1 MRRTLV
7 WVLPVLAA
15 LLYLWWNG
23 AVRTVCAEATWPFR
37 RTAEWVKDWFS
48 PNEEAERENAALR
61 VRLAEAERV
70 ERENAALRAALGWAQ
85 EHPAYIAAP
94 VLDHGGGLGVWPR
107 LTIGV
112 GSAQGVEPGAT
123 VVAPEGLVG
132 RVAADNLA
140 PHTCQVIL
148 LSDPT
153 NRVAA
158 EVPGLT
164 RGILQGDTGDDF
176 GTRPGESLLYAPRPL
191 LLRYIEKNTFLPT
204 KQAVVSSGD
213 GGLYPGGIP
222 IGTVQHVRL
231 DDSGLAQVA
240 EVTPAVDPSELDL
253 VFVRV
258 REHADER

>member
-1 MRRTLV
+1 M
-7 WVLPVLAA
+7 
-15 LLYLWWNG
+15 
-23 AVRTVCAEATWPFR
+23 
-37 RTAEWVKDWFS
+37 
-48 PNEEAERENAALR
+48 
-61 VRLAEAERV
+61 

-85 EHPAYIAAP
+85 EHPGHIAAP

-123 VVAPEGLVG
+123 VVVPEGLVG
-132 RVAADNLA
+132 RVAADNLT

>member
-1 MRRTLV
+1 MRRS
-7 WVLPVLAA
+7 
-15 LLYLWWNG
+15 
-23 AVRTVCAEATWPFR
+23 CAG
-37 RTAEWVKDWFS
+37 TAEWVKDWFS

-85 EHPAYIAAP
+85 EHPGHIAAP

-123 VVAPEGLVG
+123 VVVPEGLVG
-132 RVAADNLA
+132 RVAADNLT

>member
-37 RTAEWVKDWFS
+37 RAAEWVKDWFS

-61 VRLAEAERV
+61 VRLAEAERL
-70 ERENAALRAALGWAQ
+70 ERENAALRDALGWAQ
-85 EHPAYIAAP
+85 EHPGHIAAP

-112 GSAQGVEPGAT
+112 GSAQGIEPGAT

-132 RVAADNLA
+132 RVAADNLT
-140 PHTCQVIL
+140 PNTCQVIL

-164 RGILQGDTGDDF
+164 RGILQGDAGDDL
-176 GTRPGESLLYAPRPL
+176 GERPDESLLYAPRPL
-191 LLRYIEKNTFLPT
+191 LLRYVDKNAFLPM

-222 IGTVQHVRL
+222 IGTVQRVHL
-231 DDSGLAQVA
+231 DESGLAQVA
-240 EVTPAVDPSELDL
+240 EVSPAVDPSALDL

-258 REHADER
+258 REGADER

>member
-1 MRRTLV
+1 MR
-7 WVLPVLAA
+7 
-15 LLYLWWNG
+15 G
-23 AVRTVCAEATWPFR
+23 ACVGHAPDVG
-37 RTAEWVKDWFS
+37 
-48 PNEEAERENAALR
+48 EEAERENAALR

-85 EHPAYIAAP
+85 EHPGHIAAP

-123 VVAPEGLVG
+123 VVVPEGLVG
-132 RVAADNLA
+132 RVAADNLT